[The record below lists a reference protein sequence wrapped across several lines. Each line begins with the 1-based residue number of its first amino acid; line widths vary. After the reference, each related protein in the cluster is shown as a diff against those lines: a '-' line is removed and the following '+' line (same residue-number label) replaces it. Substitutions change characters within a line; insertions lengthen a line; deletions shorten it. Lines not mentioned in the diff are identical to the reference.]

1 MAKETLVYST
11 NKSQAEKPR
20 GGAQPSGSS
29 KASVPGNA
37 GGPIK
42 IRRESKGRGGKTVT
56 VLFNLPRDQMWCKA
70 QMKALQA
77 SCACGATMK
86 DGMILLQG
94 DVLPQVQ
101 KHFADLGFK
110 AIQAG
115 G

>member
-1 MAKETLVYST
+1 MAKDHLVYST
-11 NKSQAEKPR
+11 SKSQPHPEKSP
-20 GGAQPSGSS
+20 ASG
-29 KASVPGNA
+29 PGVSA
-37 GGPIK
+37 GPIK

-56 VLFNLPRDQMWCKA
+56 VLFQLPRDQAWCKA

-94 DVLPQVQ
+94 DVLLQVQ
-101 KHFADLGFK
+101 KHFADLGIK
-110 AIQAG
+110 AIHAG